1 MSEGQIDVRRVDYSR
16 VFTQAIDRLHA
27 EGRYRVFIDI
37 LRNKGMFPNARCF
50 AGHNGPKPITVWCSN
65 DYLAMGQHPDVI
77 AAMEEALHDVG
88 AGSGGT
94 RNIGGNTHYHVDLEA
109 ELADLHGKQGAL
121 LFTSGY
127 VSNEAT
133 LSTLAKVLPGC
144 IIFSDEL
151 NHASMIAGIR
161 NSGCEKRVFRHNDL
175 AHLRELLAEA
185 DPEAPKLIAFESV
198 YSMDGD
204 VAPIDAICDL
214 ADEFNALT
222 YLDEVHAV
230 GMYGARGGGIS
241 DRDGVAH
248 RLTLIEGTLGKAFGV
263 MGGYVAADQTIIDV
277 IRSYAPGFI
286 FTTSLSPVLV
296 AGALASVRHLKT
308 SSVERDGQQ
317 VAAARLKAMMADA
330 GLPVL
335 PTETHIVPL
344 MVGDPVRAKKISD
357 ILLAEY
363 GVYVQ
368 PINYP
373 TVPRGTERLRF
384 TPGPAHDEGMMRELT
399 DALVEIWGRLEIRLA
414 A

>member
-1 MSEGQIDVRRVDYSR
+1 MDYQR
-16 VFTQAIDRLHA
+16 IFADAIERLHA

-37 LRNKGMFPNARCF
+37 LRNKGAFPNARCF

-65 DYLAMGQHPDVI
+65 DYLTMGQNPKVI

-94 RNIGGNTHYHVDLEA
+94 RNIGGNTHYHVELEG
-109 ELADLHGKQGAL
+109 ELADLHGKEAAL

-127 VSNEAT
+127 ISNEAT
-133 LSTLAKVLPGC
+133 LSTIARLLPGC
-144 IIFSDEL
+144 IIFSDAL

-161 NSGCEKRVFRHNDL
+161 NSGCEKRIFRHNDL
-175 AHLRELLAEA
+175 GHLEQLLAES
-185 DPEAPKLIAFESV
+185 DPDAPRLIAFESV

-204 VAPIDAICDL
+204 VAPIAAICDL
-214 ADEFNALT
+214 ADKYQALT

-241 DRDGVAH
+241 ERDGVAD
-248 RLTLIEGTLGKAFGV
+248 RVTVIEGTLGKAFGV
-263 MGGYVAADQTIIDV
+263 MGGYIAADRNIVDV

-296 AGALASVRHLKT
+296 AGALASVRHLKQ
-308 SSVERDGQQ
+308 SAIEREAQQ
-317 VAAARLKAMMADA
+317 ANAATLKQVFGEARL
-330 GLPVL
+330 PVMSS
-335 PTETHIVPL
+335 TTHIVPL
-344 MVGDPVRAKKISD
+344 LVGDPVKAKRISD

-363 GVYVQ
+363 GMYVQ

-384 TPGPAHDEGMMRELT
+384 TPGPAHDEAMMRELAS
-399 DALVEIWGRLEIRLA
+399 ALVEIWDRLEMRLA